1 MKRTLEFMPKYMIPG
16 EAESKRQKAVSFL
29 RRLGK
34 EAAAEQ
40 FESMDAASYAEHRGA
55 ELLQNPLRRRIIMS
69 QTAGP
74 TKAELSDSL
83 DEVAELLESALD
95 PALSREEAIRVVQ
108 EALDVAEGEGEEDE
122 NDEDGDEGE

>member
-1 MKRTLEFMPKYMIPG
+1 MPKFMTRG

-34 EAAAEQ
+34 EDDAER

-74 TKAELSDSL
+74 TKAELADTL

-108 EALDVAEGEGEEDE
+108 EALDVAEGEEEGEEE
-122 NDEDGDEGE
+122 QEEEEEE